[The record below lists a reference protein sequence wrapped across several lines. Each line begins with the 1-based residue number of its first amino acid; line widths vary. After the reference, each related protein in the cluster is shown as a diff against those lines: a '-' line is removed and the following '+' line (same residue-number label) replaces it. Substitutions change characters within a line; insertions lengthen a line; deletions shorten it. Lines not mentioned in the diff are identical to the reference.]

1 MYSGIDAPE
10 MNMEYGQEAKDALKK
25 LIQEKPLKIL
35 VYDKDPY
42 DRWVGDVYCN
52 GVFIQVQ
59 VSLMNQKK
67 NLCGN
72 TPCRKNCMALRFNM

>member
-35 VYDKDPY
+35 VYDKDRY

-72 TPCRKNCMALRFNM
+72 TPYRKICMALRFNM